1 MAGKKVKHDDPD
13 MRGERARTA
22 DGTLREKRSD
32 THMGTIEKAYGL
44 DLGVRSDME
53 WGTYKRKHNVDS
65 INDLVNGKGP
75 GKHR

>member
-1 MAGKKVKHDDPD
+1 MAKKAAHDAPGMAG
-13 MRGERARTA
+13 ERSRTK

-32 THMGTIEKAYGL
+32 TRMGTIEQEYGL

-53 WGTYKRKHNVDS
+53 WGTYKRKFRVES
-65 INDLVNGKGP
+65 INDLVHGKGP